1 VVPRFLWLVAREE
14 IKARVPGA
22 RAAIG
27 SAQRPEGRR
36 D

>member
-14 IKARVPGA
+14 IKGRIPGA
-22 RAAIG
+22 PARIG
-27 SAQRPEGRR
+27 SAQPPQARR